1 MQNTAQPASTPARQR
16 PRAIRLAPR
25 VEHLA
30 ASHFWPF
37 ERACEDEI
45 VIVVRGKWADYQ
57 VAFTWMHDMEALH
70 LACAFELKAPERSNT
85 EIEHL
90 IPMINAQM
98 WVGHFEFWPTD
109 RLVVFRHT
117 LVLSRLRVDS
127 ARCSC
132 LLPSTQA
139 SSTTRRS
146 SL

>member
-57 VAFTWMHDMEALH
+57 VAFTWMHDIEALH
-70 LACAFELKAPERSNT
+70 LACPSNLKLQNEA
-85 EIEHL
+85 
-90 IPMINAQM
+90 IP
-98 WVGHFEFWPTD
+98 
-109 RLVVFRHT
+109 R
-117 LVLSRLRVDS
+117 
-127 ARCSC
+127 
-132 LLPSTQA
+132 
-139 SSTTRRS
+139 SST
-146 SL
+146 